1 MHPDLFERPG
11 QNRVFRN
18 RMITKAI
25 DSVTRNGPRRG
36 RAAVPLLLFAAAVV
50 GVIAATWAIWEG
62 WRREPPIPEERFVVD
77 DPIVHIPKAGL
88 VARVVVQDAED
99 VIPVVEALQRGGV
112 TAVALQGTKR
122 AIPQAIGRARAAFA
136 RRVLI
141 GVSGVHGAQDVE
153 EAVRAGAEFVL
164 MTSVEPEAI
173 RVCQDARVLAIPGAF
188 TATEIG
194 QAWRLRTGL
203 VAVFP
208 AGRVGPGYVRDLL
221 REAPDIAVVADGGI
235 TPENAGEFIRAG
247 AAAVVASDDWDV
259 GGERDSDAMTR
270 RARAF
275 VETIDRARMRPL
287 RPAAPTRPIEGPD
300 IR

>member
-1 MHPDLFERPG
+1 VRKVIE
-11 QNRVFRN
+11 
-18 RMITKAI
+18 
-25 DSVTRNGPRRG
+25 SVTRNRPRNG
-36 RAAVPLLLFAAAVV
+36 SAAVPLLLFTAAVV
-50 GVIAATWAIWEG
+50 GVMAVVWALWQG
-62 WRREPPIPEERFVVD
+62 WRPEPPISEERFVVD
-77 DPIVHIPKAGL
+77 DPIVHIPKVGL
-88 VARVVVQDAED
+88 VARVVVQNAEN

-112 TAVALQGTKR
+112 TAVALHGAR
-122 AIPQAIGRARAAFA
+122 VAIPQAIGRARAVFA

-173 RVCQDARVLAIPGAF
+173 RACQDAHVLAIPGAF

-194 QAWRLRTGL
+194 QAWRFRTGL
-203 VAVFP
+203 IAVFP
-208 AGRVGPGYVRDLL
+208 AGRVGPGYVRELL
-221 REAPDIAVVADGGI
+221 REARDVAVVAAGGI

-247 AAAVVASDDWDV
+247 AVAVVASDEREA
-259 GGERDSDAMTR
+259 GEARDYDAMTL

-275 VETIDRARMRPL
+275 VEAVDRARMRSV
-287 RPAAPTRPIEGPD
+287 RPAPPAKPIEGPD

>member
-1 MHPDLFERPG
+1 LHLDLFERPV
-11 QNRVFRN
+11 QNTFFSN
-18 RMITKAI
+18 LLMGKAI
-25 DSVTRNGPRRG
+25 ERLTQHGPRRG

-50 GVIAATWAIWEG
+50 GVIAAAWAIWEG
-62 WRREPPIPEERFVVD
+62 WRPEPPVLEERVVVD
-77 DPIVHIPKAGL
+77 DPSVHIPKVGL
-88 VARVVVQDAED
+88 VARVTVDEAEEA
-99 VIPVVEALQRGGV
+99 IRIVEALQRGGV
-112 TAVALQGTKR
+112 TAVALQ
-122 AIPQAIGRARAAFA
+122 APVQVMPQAVGRARAAFA

-153 EAVRAGAEFVL
+153 ETVRAGAEFVL

-208 AGRVGPGYVRDLL
+208 VGRVGPGYVRDLL
-221 REAPDIAVVADGGI
+221 REAPDIALVADGGI
-235 TPENAGEFIRAG
+235 TPENAAEFIRAG

-287 RPAAPTRPIEGPD
+287 RPAAPRRLIEGPD

>member
-1 MHPDLFERPG
+1 MR
-11 QNRVFRN
+11 
-18 RMITKAI
+18 KAI
-25 DSVTRNGPRRG
+25 ESVTRNGPRTG
-36 RAAVPLLLFAAAVV
+36 RAAVPSLLFAAAVV
-50 GVIAATWAIWEG
+50 AVMAAVWALWEG
-62 WRREPPIPEERFVVD
+62 WRPEPPIPEERFVVD

-88 VARVVVQDAED
+88 VARVAVQDAGD
-99 VIPVVEALQRGGV
+99 VVRLVEALQRGGV
-112 TAVALQGTKR
+112 TAVAIETTMR
-122 AIPQAIGRARAAFA
+122 AMPQAISRARSAFA

-141 GVSGVHGAQDVE
+141 GVSGVHAAQDVQ

-173 RVCQDARVLAIPGAF
+173 RVCQDARVLGIPGAF

-194 QAWRLRTGL
+194 HAWSLRTGL

-208 AGRVGPGYVRDLL
+208 AGRVGPGYVRELL
-221 REAPDIAVVADGGI
+221 RERPDMTVVAAGGI

-247 AAAVVASDDWDV
+247 AAAVVTNDEWAV
-259 GGERDSDAMTR
+259 GEVRDYDAMTR

-287 RPAAPTRPIEGPD
+287 RPAPPARPIEGPD